1 MKASFFHNSGRLTRL
16 IFRRDR
22 LRISLWLLI
31 ITALTMIT
39 AFAYT
44 NLFTTQQE
52 IMIYAETMRNP
63 AMTAMMGPGY
73 GLDNYT
79 YGAMMAHTMLVLT
92 ALAVAIM
99 NIFLVARHTRRDEES
114 GRIEMIRSLPVGR
127 LSNLTATTLASFT
140 VNILLALLTGI
151 GLFLLGIESMDLQG
165 SLLYGA
171 SLGVAGIFFAAVTAL
186 FVQLTANTRN
196 AIGYA
201 VIFLGISYLVRALG
215 DVSSEALSLLSPLGL
230 ITRTQVFVN
239 NYWWPLLL
247 TVAAALAI
255 TALAFKLNSLRDLE
269 AGLLPARSG
278 RKTASSWLK
287 NPLGLALKLQRTS
300 LIAWAAGLFILG
312 ASYGS
317 VFGDVDAFLES
328 VEMYREIFIIAE
340 DIPFVEQFIAT
351 LMSVIALIA
360 TAPALIMIL
369 KVKSEEKASRIEH
382 LLSRA
387 VSRKQVMGSYLLIS
401 LAASLIMLLLSAAGM
416 WTAAAAVMADPV
428 PLSLFLKSAL
438 VYLPAIWALIGLT
451 VLIIG
456 YKPGAALFSWIYLG
470 YSFLVIYLG
479 EMLQIPDWLSGL
491 TPYGYVPKIPIEE
504 INIPALI
511 ILTIISIILMAA
523 GFRGYRQRDIQL
535 SG

>member
-1 MKASFFHNSGRLTRL
+1 MVF
-16 IFRRDR
+16 
-22 LRISLWLLI
+22 
-31 ITALTMIT
+31 
-39 AFAYT
+39 
-44 NLFTTQQE
+44 
-52 IMIYAETMRNP
+52 AETMRNP

-79 YGAMMAHTMLVLT
+79 YGAMMAHTMLVFT

-99 NIFLVARHTRRDEES
+99 SIFLVARHTRRDEES

-127 LSNLTATTLASFT
+127 LSNLSATTLISLA
-140 VNILLALLTGI
+140 VNIIMALLIGI

-171 SLGVAGIFFAAVTAL
+171 SLGAVGIFFGAVTAL

-196 AIGYA
+196 AIGYSL
-201 VIFLGISYLVRALG
+201 IFLGISYLVRALG
-215 DVSSEALSLLSPLGL
+215 DVSSEALSMLSPLGW
-230 ITRTQVFVN
+230 ITRTQVYVN

-247 TVAAALAI
+247 TVGMALAV

-269 AGLLPARSG
+269 AGLLPAKPG

-287 NPLGLALKLQRTS
+287 SPLGLALKLQRTS
-300 LIAWAAGLFILG
+300 LLAWAAGIFILG

-340 DIPFVEQFIAT
+340 DIPLVEQFIAT
-351 LMSVIALIA
+351 LMSVMALIA
-360 TAPALIMIL
+360 AAPALIMIL

-387 VSRKQVMGSYLLIS
+387 VSRKQFLGSYLLLS
-401 LAASLIMLLLSAAGM
+401 LAASLFMLFLSALGM
-416 WTAAAAVMADPV
+416 WSAAAAVMDDPV
-428 PLSLFLKSAL
+428 NLSLFLRSAL

-456 YKPGAALFSWIYLG
+456 YKPGAALFSWIYLA
-470 YSFLVIYLG
+470 YSFIVIYFG
-479 EMLQIPDWLSGL
+479 EILQIPDWLARL
-491 TPYGYVPKIPIEE
+491 TPYGYVPKIPLEE
-504 INIPALI
+504 INFPALI
-511 ILTIISIILMAA
+511 ILAVISIILMAA
-523 GFRGYRQRDIQL
+523 GYRGYRQRDIQL